1 MFCHMET
8 AKIGKKML
16 DRFTSTWVILL
27 ALIGVMVVFS
37 IIPTKNPTTT
47 TEMSRPAIGL
57 EADTLNRELSA
68 IGDVVSTVQA
78 N

>member
-1 MFCHMET
+1 
-8 AKIGKKML
+8 ML

-37 IIPTKNPTTT
+37 IIPTKVPTAGV
-47 TEMSRPAIGL
+47 EMSRPAIGL

-68 IGDVVSTVQA
+68 IGDVVTTVQA